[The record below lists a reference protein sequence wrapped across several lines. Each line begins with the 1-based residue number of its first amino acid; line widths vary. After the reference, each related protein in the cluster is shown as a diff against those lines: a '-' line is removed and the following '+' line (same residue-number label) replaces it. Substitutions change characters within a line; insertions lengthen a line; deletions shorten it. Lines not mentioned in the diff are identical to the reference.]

1 MPSSISTTSDRCFVI
16 AEAGVNHNGS
26 LDLALQLIDI
36 AADAGADAVKFQT
49 FKAEAEISKHA
60 AKAEYQLQQTDEA
73 ESQLEMVKK
82 LELDL
87 DAHRQLVARC
97 EARGIEFMSTPFDL
111 GSVDL
116 LVQDLNVHRLK
127 VASGEIT
134 HAPLLFRMAQSGKP
148 IVLSTGMGTIGEIE
162 TALGILALGYLAP
175 DAPASLAAAAE
186 AFRST
191 EGQRVLHERV
201 IILHCVTEYP
211 APFGDVNLRAMDS
224 IRAAFGLPVGYSDHT
239 LGLTMPIAATARGC
253 AAIEKHFTLD
263 RTMPGPDHAA
273 SLEPG
278 ELAEMVAAIRNV
290 EASLGDGIKRPQASE
305 LKNIPIARK
314 SLVAARA
321 IAKGERFSTDNLIC
335 KRPGTG
341 IPALDYWNWL
351 GKPADRDY
359 AEDELIDRH
368 AD

>member
-1 MPSSISTTSDRCFVI
+1 MTSDRCFII

-73 ESQLEMVKK
+73 ESQLDMVKK

-87 DAHRQLVARC
+87 DAHRQLVTRC
-97 EARGIEFMSTPFDL
+97 EQRGIEFMSTPFDL

-116 LVQDLNVHRLK
+116 LVRDLNVHRLK

-148 IVLSTGMGTIGEIE
+148 IVLSTGMSTIGEIE
-162 TALGILALGYLAP
+162 VALGILALGYLAP
-175 DAPASLAAAAE
+175 SDDPNLNAAAD
-186 AFRST
+186 AFRS
-191 EGQRVLHERV
+191 EAGQAVLREKV

-211 APFGDVNLRAMDS
+211 APFADVNLRAMDG
-224 IRAAFGLPVGYSDHT
+224 IQAAFGLGVGYSDHT
-239 LGLTMPIAATARGC
+239 LGLTMPIAAVARG
-253 AAIEKHFTLD
+253 AVAIEKHFTVD
-263 RTMPGPDHAA
+263 RNMPGPDHAA
-273 SLEPG
+273 SLEPT
-278 ELAEMVAAIRNV
+278 ELAEMVRALRDV
-290 EASLGDGIKRPQASE
+290 EASRGTGIKRPQASE

-314 SLVAARA
+314 SLVAAHA
-321 IAKGERFSTDNLIC
+321 ISKGERFSTDNLIC

-341 IPALDYWNWL
+341 IPALRYWDYL
-351 GKPADRDY
+351 GQTAQRDY
-359 AEDELIDRH
+359 EADELIDH
-368 AD
+368 AT